1 MRKFIKIIT
10 ILSIVLPLWGAGAEN
25 LQQKLQKRITLQ
37 LHQVPIEQV
46 ISLLSTQH
54 QLNFVMADKV
64 QGTVTLTLKNVALK
78 DALTAVLLPLEA
90 HYVIQGNLIIIKS
103 LKNKSPADLSTRVFN
118 LRYQDASKIIRT
130 IKPLISDRG
139 KAEVLPIEF
148 SQQGSVQRSEMLVVQ
163 DFPENLARIAKVVE
177 ELDQPVQQIHIEV
190 RLVETALG
198 TKHRVGLDLPTEIS
212 VKSTGAE
219 NTLPFENLQGTS
231 QTTDALSGWYELPAT
246 VGKLNLGI
254 LSVSELQATLSAL
267 AQDNNTRLI
276 SSPSVIAMD
285 NHKAIIKIGTS
296 VPIPQVSRGISGDL
310 FSYEEKEVN
319 MYLEVIPRINER
331 NTITLTV
338 HPILEEIV
346 GYVGP
351 SDFPQP
357 IISRREVQTQVMVA
371 DSQTV
376 VIGGLIKETSIET
389 VKKVWL
395 LGDIPI
401 LKYLFRHKQKEKQK
415 TNLLIFITPRI
426 VKPVANT
433 GRVQP

>member
-1 MRKFIKIIT
+1 MKKIRYALLLGMLVI
-10 ILSIVLPLWGAGAEN
+10 PLWATASQN
-25 LQQKLQKRITLQ
+25 LQQQLQNRVTLQ
-37 LHQVPIEQV
+37 LNQVPIEQV
-46 ISLLSTQH
+46 ISLLATQH
-54 QLNFVMADKV
+54 QLNFVMADQVK
-64 QGTVTLTLKNVALK
+64 GTVSITLKDVALK
-78 DALTAVLLPLEA
+78 DVLTAILLPLGA
-90 HYVIQGNLIIIKS
+90 HYLVQDNLIIIKS
-103 LKNKSPADLSTRVFN
+103 LKNKSPADLQTQIFA
-118 LRYQDASKIIRT
+118 LKYQDAARMMRT

-139 KAEVLPIEF
+139 KVEILPLEIN
-148 SQQGSVQRSEMLVVQ
+148 QQGSVQRSGVLVVQ
-163 DFPENLARIAKVVE
+163 DFRENLSSIATVVE
-177 ELDQPVQQIHIEV
+177 KLDQPVQQIHIEV

-198 TKHRVGLDLPTEIS
+198 TEQRIGLNLPTEVT

-231 QTTDALSGWYELPAT
+231 QTVEALSGWYELPAS

-254 LSVSELQATLSAL
+254 LSATELQATLSAL
-267 AQDNNTRLI
+267 ARDDNTRLV

-319 MYLEVIPRINER
+319 MYLEVTPRINQGD
-331 NTITLTV
+331 TLTLTV
-338 HPILEEIV
+338 HPVLEEIV

-351 SDFPQP
+351 ADFPQP
-357 IISRREVQTQVMVA
+357 IISRREVETQVMVT

-376 VIGGLIKETSIET
+376 VIGGLIKENTIET
-389 VKKVWL
+389 VQKVWL

-401 LKYLFRHKQKEKQK
+401 LKYLFRHKQKKKQK

-426 VKPVANT
+426 VRSLSGQGGK
-433 GRVQP
+433 

>member
-1 MRKFIKIIT
+1 MKRLIY
-10 ILSIVLPLWGAGAEN
+10 LLLACVIVLPLWGRASDG
-25 LQQKLQKRITLQ
+25 LQDKLQKRVTLQ
-37 LHQVPIEQV
+37 LNQVPIEQV

-54 QLNFVMADKV
+54 QLNFVMANKV
-64 QGTVTLTLKNVALK
+64 QGKVTLTLKDVALK
-78 DALTAVLLPLEA
+78 DVLTAVLLPLGA
-90 HYVIQGNLIIIKS
+90 HYVVQGNLIIVKS
-103 LKNKSPADLSTRVFN
+103 LKNKSPADLTTRVFD
-118 LRYQDASKIIRT
+118 LRYQDASKLVRT

-139 KAEVLPIEF
+139 KAEVLPIELT
-148 SQQGSVQRSEMLVVQ
+148 QQGSVQRSEMLVVQ
-163 DFPENLARIAKVVE
+163 DFPENLARIAAVVA
-177 ELDQPVQQIHIEV
+177 ELDQPIQQIHIEV

-198 TKHRVGLDLPTEIS
+198 AEQRVGLNLPTEVT

-231 QTTDALSGWYELPAT
+231 QTTDALSGWYELPAAI
-246 VGKLNLGI
+246 GKLNLGI

-267 AQDNNTRLI
+267 AQDNSTRLV

-285 NHKAIIKIGTS
+285 NHKAVIKIGTS

-319 MYLEVIPRINER
+319 MYLEVIPRINQGD
-331 NTITLTV
+331 TITLTV

-357 IISRREVQTQVMVA
+357 IISRREVQTQVMVT

-376 VIGGLIKETSIET
+376 VIGGLIKETTIET
-389 VKKVWL
+389 VKKMWL
-395 LGDIPI
+395 LGDIP
-401 LKYLFRHKQKEKQK
+401 LFKYLFRHKQKKKQK

-426 VKPVANT
+426 VRAGVNT
-433 GRVQP
+433 GGAQP